1 MKQGLVILLVAS
13 LFIGCA
19 KHAKPKK
26 TSADNYD
33 YLFAGDLVPVNSDEE
48 KAKVLEKAG
57 ISNLNTR
64 E

>member
-1 MKQGLVILLVAS
+1 MKQGLVILLVAG

-19 KHAKPKK
+19 KHAKTKK
-26 TSADNYD
+26 MGTENYD

-48 KAKVLEKAG
+48 RTKVLKKAG
-57 ISNLNTR
+57 ISNLNAR